1 MIELINIGISAA
13 DLVAKINEIIAA
25 VNSLANVSDYEQ
37 LTNKPTLNG
46 VEISG
51 TLTTGDVGINLA
63 DTDDYASVVASLATK
78 AEVQTAQETAV
89 STAQAN
95 ATALVAGK
103 MDVNPDNV
111 NEATMLNGNAYVYV
125 YGDGALKKVKL
136 SALTS
141 NVALTMETKDSYDSA
156 VAKQKRILRLAGD
169 QNGNNVDYT
178 SNDGFV
184 LGTSDLYLNGQ
195 RLVRGTDYVENTSYS
210 LTMLTQIPVSTD
222 RMVFVAVPLS
232 N

>member
-51 TLTTGDVGINLA
+51 ALVTKDVNINLA

-103 MDVNPDNV
+103 MDVDPTNV
-111 NEATMLNGNAYVYV
+111 NEATMLSGNAYVYV

-136 SALTS
+136 STLTS

-156 VAKQKRILRLAGD
+156 VAKQKRILTLSGD

-178 SNDGFV
+178 CKDGYV
-184 LGTSDLYLNGQ
+184 TGTSDLYLNGQ

-232 N
+232 